1 MEITWRASDKVIK
14 KTFVSMSN
22 HKSFVKRNKKTNIFI
37 DAVYVDVFTATPTI
51 TNRTQRSNLY
61 M

>member
-1 MEITWRASDKVIK
+1 MEITWRANDKVIK

-22 HKSFVKRNKKTNIFI
+22 HKSFVKRNKKNNIFI
-37 DAVYVDVFTATPTI
+37 DAVYIDVFTATPTI
-51 TNRTQRSNLY
+51 TNRTQRNNLY